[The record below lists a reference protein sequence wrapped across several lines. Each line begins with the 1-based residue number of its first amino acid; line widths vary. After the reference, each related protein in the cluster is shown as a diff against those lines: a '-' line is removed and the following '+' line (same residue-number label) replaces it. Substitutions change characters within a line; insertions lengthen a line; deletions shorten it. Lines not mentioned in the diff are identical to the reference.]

1 MSDITTSPSSNNQ
14 NALCFQTLALRAGY
28 HPADHAGAS
37 SVPIYATASYELRD
51 EEQATQ
57 ITSFELAE
65 DIYTRVSNPTTG
77 VLEQRLAALHG
88 VNGAVAT
95 SSGLAAIGNALLNAA
110 AGGGRIL
117 TSYRLY
123 GGTVATFSNLL
134 PDYGIAVDIVENP
147 DDADSWEQAIR
158 PDTKAILIE
167 SISNPLTIIAD
178 IEAIAEVAHRHGVI
192 LIVDNTLATPYLLN
206 PFDYGADIVV
216 YSTTKGI
223 NGHGNAIGGI
233 VLESGNFNYANGRY
247 PQFTRPTWY
256 LKTRA
261 GAERSVL
268 DLAPDTPFTTRLRA
282 FLVTLLGS
290 TPSPFDSYLTLIG
303 LETLQARLIQEIKT
317 TERIV
322 TFLEHDE
329 RVQAVH
335 YPTVADT
342 QQQTL
347 AKRYLKHGAGTVIT
361 FDLDTEERKRA
372 TLDALQ
378 LFSLQANLGDSKSL
392 AVDPFVVTHVELTRE
407 QLATAGIKPSAIRL
421 SIGLEDPDDLIAD
434 LSQALDT
441 AYQD

>member
-1 MSDITTSPSSNNQ
+1 MSDITTSASIKNQ
-14 NALCFQTLALRAGY
+14 NTLAFQTLALRAGY
-28 HPADHAGAS
+28 DPADHARAS
-37 SVPIYATASYELRD
+37 SVPIYTTAAYELRD

-57 ITSFELAE
+57 IASFELAE
-65 DIYTRVSNPTTG
+65 DIYTRISNPTTG

-123 GGTVATFSNLL
+123 GGTVAAFSNLL
-134 PDYGIAVDIVENP
+134 PDYGIAIDVVEDP
-147 DDADSWEQAIR
+147 DDPESWEQAIR
-158 PDTKAILIE
+158 PDTKALLIE
-167 SISNPLTIIAD
+167 SVSNPLAIVAD

-206 PFDYGADIVV
+206 PFDHGADIVV

-223 NGHGNAIGGI
+223 NGHGNAVGGI
-233 VLESGNFNYANGRY
+233 VLESGNFDYTSGRY
-247 PQFTRPTWY
+247 PQFARPTWY
-256 LKTRA
+256 LKTRT
-261 GAERSVL
+261 GTERSVL
-268 DLAPDTPFTTRLRA
+268 DLTPATPFTTRLRA

-290 TPSPFDSYLTLIG
+290 SPSPFDSYLTLVG
-303 LETLQARLIQEIKT
+303 LETLQARLIQEIRT

-322 TFLEHDE
+322 AFLEHDE
-329 RVQAVH
+329 RVQAVY
-335 YPTVADT
+335 YPTVADAR
-342 QQQTL
+342 QREL
-347 AKRYLKHGAGTVIT
+347 ANKYLKRGAGTVIT

-392 AVDPFVVTHVELTRE
+392 AVDPFVVTHVEMTRE

-421 SIGLEDPDDLIAD
+421 SIGLDDPDDLIAD

-441 AYQD
+441 AYRD